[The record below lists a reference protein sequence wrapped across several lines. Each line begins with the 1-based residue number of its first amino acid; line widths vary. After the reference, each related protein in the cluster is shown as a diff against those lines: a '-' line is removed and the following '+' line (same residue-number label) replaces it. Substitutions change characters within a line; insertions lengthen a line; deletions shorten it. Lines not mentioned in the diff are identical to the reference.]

1 MTVKVVEEV
10 AVTAAVIDTMTAG
23 AVAVM
28 MTGGVVVDV
37 IMMIGGVVVA
47 VTMMTAGE
55 AVMIMIAVTATNSS
69 HDEFLRKRCL
79 ENSRRQS
86 LMYVVYNILSRM
98 ATIVCTWVCQ
108 YSWYHHPYIVSGLA
122 APFPF

>member
-1 MTVKVVEEV
+1 MTVKVVEGV

-69 HDEFLRKRCL
+69 HDEFLML
-79 ENSRRQS
+79 
-86 LMYVVYNILSRM
+86 I
-98 ATIVCTWVCQ
+98 
-108 YSWYHHPYIVSGLA
+108 HPVRTR
-122 APFPF
+122 